1 MYFTLKI
8 DCDNAAFA
16 DEPGA
21 EVAELLRTAATR
33 VEAGRT
39 DAPIIDT
46 NGATVGA
53 WAFITEPDTEPD
65 EAIPYDLRL
74 SFTPDA
80 IREHFQD
87 DEPDPT
93 EDMTDEQL
101 AEVGRTALTDD
112 GLYRAFHDAL
122 VWALPD
128 DEPDGTPD
136 EQWQVTEPPE
146 VYATDDDD
154 DPNDLLGG
162 AKR

>member
-1 MYFTLKI
+1 MYFTLRI
-8 DCDNAAFA
+8 ACDNDAFT

-39 DAPIIDT
+39 DATIQDT

-53 WAFITEPDTEPD
+53 WTFVTE
-65 EAIPYDLRL
+65 
-74 SFTPDA
+74 
-80 IREHFQD
+80 
-87 DEPDPT
+87 
-93 EDMTDEQL
+93 
-101 AEVGRTALTDD
+101 
-112 GLYRAFHDAL
+112 
-122 VWALPD
+122 PD
-128 DEPDGTPD
+128 DEPDGAPA